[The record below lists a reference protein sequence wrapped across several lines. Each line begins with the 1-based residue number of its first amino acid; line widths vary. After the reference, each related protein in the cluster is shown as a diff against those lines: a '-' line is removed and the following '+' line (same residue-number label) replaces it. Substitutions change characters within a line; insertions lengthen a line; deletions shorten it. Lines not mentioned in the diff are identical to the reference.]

1 MRILTRRAISPCIA
15 SQSRNASRLEK
26 RAPDS

>member
-1 MRILTRRAISPCIA
+1 MRILTRRAISPCITRK
-15 SQSRNASRLEK
+15 SRIASRLEK